1 MHWAP
6 QVIEGAFAEISTAD
20 LAQIR
25 TAQHAVRHELSIGT
39 MVAADYHH
47 YLVEAIGMDE
57 RWDRFFEAYCRG
69 LCRDEEALA
78 YASLLKRRGV
88 AIGVISNTNDVH
100 VQWLQ
105 RQVPEFA
112 SFDSVIFSSDV
123 GLGEARS
130 SYLLA
135 VAARARRCAWS
146 SAVRG
151 RFAGERRRRPVHHDG
166 GPAASRLEREH
177 CEHRRL
183 AERDIV
189 LSVLGGFKARAPR
202 RML

>member
-6 QVIEGAFAEISTAD
+6 QMIEGAFAEISTAN

-39 MVAADYHH
+39 MVAADYHR

-78 YASLLKRRGV
+78 YASSLKRRGV

-100 VQWLQ
+100 VKWL
-105 RQVPEFA
+105 RAQVPEFV

-123 GLGEARS
+123 GLVKPDPAIYLRSLRELGVEPGQALFVDDLPENVAGARS
-130 SYLLA
+130 VMMAALLHRDWSESIASIEDWLSETSY
-135 VAARARRCAWS
+135 
-146 SAVRG
+146 
-151 RFAGERRRRPVHHDG
+151 
-166 GPAASRLEREH
+166 
-177 CEHRRL
+177 
-183 AERDIV
+183 
-189 LSVLGGFKARAPR
+189 
-202 RML
+202 